1 MVRTIHYDPGRT
13 KQLIAATVT
22 TLGDFDDRLIRL
34 KRVMSNG
41 NRLVP
46 VRIERH
52 TNVSFRLDAVM
63 VEQPP

>member
-22 TLGDFDDRLIRL
+22 TLGDFEDGLIRL
-34 KRVMSNG
+34 EWVIPNG

-52 TNVSFRLDAVM
+52 TNVSFGLNAVM
-63 VEQPP
+63 VEQPS